1 MANARKTLSVVL
13 KRDILLEA
21 AYHCGNPRCPVMLV
35 PSLVEDHH
43 IIHVEEGGKDELSN
57 LLALC
62 PNCHTRYH
70 AKLISREAIRHWKG
84 LLVALNNFLDRESID
99 LLRFLDRTKG
109 RVISYTGDG
118 LLKFA
123 RLIAADL
130 VVITANQASNS
141 DLFNFGPDGTGKK
154 VGIYTETRHQV
165 GLSEKGQLLIEAWD
179 AGDAERYQIIMSN
192 PPFKLAE
199 AADK

>member
-1 MANARKTLSVVL
+1 MAKTRKTLSVVL

-35 PSLVEDHH
+35 PALVEDHH
-43 IIHVEEGGKDELSN
+43 IIHVEEGGQDELSN

-70 AKLISREAIRHWKG
+70 ARLISREAIRHWKG
-84 LLVALNNFLDRESID
+84 LLVAMNNFLDRESID
-99 LLRFLDRTKG
+99 LLRFLERTKG

-118 LLKFA
+118 LLRFA

-130 VVITANQASNS
+130 VNITANQASNH
-141 DLFNFGPDGTGKK
+141 DLLAAAPDGTLKK

-165 GLSEKGQLLIEAWD
+165 GLSEKGQLLIEAWI
-179 AGDAERYQIIMSN
+179 AGDAERYRQIMSN
-192 PPFKLAE
+192 PPFKLME
-199 AADK
+199 PEEK